1 MVTTCGSRTRE
12 VFDILFQVIFIFT
25 FLTVFFFVY
34 VTKIEKEETASQ
46 MDFLVDDILPPSQ
59 VNSLIPQGLSKND
72 AMKAQI
78 LVSGAIDT
86 AEEQTR
92 VNMKS
97 DIKNI
102 NDKNDQ
108 IRGKAFKYLTIALGG
123 LIIIVLIFLLVGHC
137 KPGLID
143 HVRDALWVVLFVALT
158 ELTFL
163 QVIAKNYISAD
174 PGKVK
179 EEMSAAIDK
188 WVARENKK
196 K

>member
-12 VFDILFQVIFIFT
+12 VFDIIFQVIFIFT

-46 MDFLVDDILPPSQ
+46 MNFLVDDILPPSQ
-59 VNSLIPQGLSKND
+59 VDSLIPQGLNKKD
-72 AMKAQI
+72 AMKAQVLI
-78 LVSGAIDT
+78 SGAIDT

-97 DIKNI
+97 DIKDI
-102 NDKNDQ
+102 NDTNNKT
-108 IRGKAFKYLTIALGG
+108 RKKAFKYLTFALSG
-123 LIIIVLIFLLVGHC
+123 LVIIVIAFLLVGHC
-137 KPGLID
+137 KLGLLD

-179 EEMSAAIDK
+179 EEMSAAIDN
-188 WVARENKK
+188 WVTKENKK